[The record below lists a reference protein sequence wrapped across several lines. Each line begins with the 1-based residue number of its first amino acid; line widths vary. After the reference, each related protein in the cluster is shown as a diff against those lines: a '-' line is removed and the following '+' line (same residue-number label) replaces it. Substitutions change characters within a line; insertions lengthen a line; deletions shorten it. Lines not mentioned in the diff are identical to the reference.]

1 MFYED
6 KFMRD
11 YYLNMNDIQKMVL
24 YHRKIIDNLHIYR
37 LINEDIQ
44 NFLIEN
50 DYLENKQLFQ
60 IQRKPRY
67 YEKKFKPSSNQ
78 KKIIRL
84 EILKI
89 IYNNFKKGNYSN
101 YSNINISI

>member
-1 MFYED
+1 MFYEE

-11 YYLNMNDIQKMVL
+11 YHLNMNDIQKMVL
-24 YHRKIIDNLHIYR
+24 YHRKIIDNYHIYR

-44 NFLIEN
+44 NFLKDSN
-50 DYLENKQLFQ
+50 YLNNQQLFK

-67 YEKKFKPSSNQ
+67 SEKKFKPSSSQ

-89 IYNNFKKGNYSN
+89 IYNNFKQGNYLN
-101 YSNINISI
+101 YSNII